1 MLEPL
6 ETARAA
12 VPRAPAAAT
21 LSFRHYVRIRKY
33 DYGRG
38 TSAAWALIARLRG
51 EPDLPDIGSW
61 RDLRAWIVRSGEDEA
76 SLAAARTLWRS
87 FVAFRSQRRRNDA

>member
-1 MLEPL
+1 MLESL
-6 ETARAA
+6 ETARTS
-12 VPRAPAAAT
+12 VPRAPAAPT
-21 LSFRHYVRIRKY
+21 LSFRDYVSIRKY

-38 TSAAWALIARLRG
+38 TPAAWALVARLRG

-61 RDLRAWIVRSGEDEA
+61 RDLRAWIEQGGADEA

-87 FVAFRSQRRRNDA
+87 FVAFRSQRRRSGL